1 MHENEH
7 THKKRKGMDWLL
19 LPTATAAL
27 VFTDHDIDR
36 MDVSLATDTDLGLMN
51 EVQHM
56 MFNYPVC
63 KYLAG
68 SYIFAINKLT
78 SV

>member
-1 MHENEH
+1 
-7 THKKRKGMDWLL
+7 MDRLL

-36 MDVSLATDTDLGLMN
+36 MDMSLATDWPGQNKGKFANMSTILGLMN
-51 EVQHM
+51 EVQRM

-68 SYIFAINKLT
+68 SCIFAANKLT